1 VARLVDA
8 AAPALIPGESPA
20 KSVTRLEGRTMSVKF
35 RHKSFP
41 FAFYRCVRISEEP
54 NAGDFCLPCFRK

>member
-1 VARLVDA
+1 
-8 AAPALIPGESPA
+8 
-20 KSVTRLEGRTMSVKF
+20 MSVKF